1 MDLLSLQDLV
11 TAQGAIR
18 AGGGGDLGNS
28 DGVFIGDYGDVHI
41 SSVNPTQSAFRVFDR
56 SGGNGNSTIDF
67 KIDGSATFAENITI
81 GGDPSDGAGVNSGVQ
96 FRSVLSANGG
106 SGITFV
112 GKNSTSNETT
122 VLITGDGSVTPLL
135 VTLKLVEM

>member
-1 MDLLSLQDLV
+1 MDLLNLLSLV

-67 KIDGSATFAENITI
+67 KIDGSARLLKI
-81 GGDPSDGAGVNSGVQ
+81 
-96 FRSVLSANGG
+96 
-106 SGITFV
+106 
-112 GKNSTSNETT
+112 
-122 VLITGDGSVTPLL
+122 LL
-135 VTLKLVEM
+135 VVILAMAQVSTY